1 MACLLNEGSGS
12 DGDIFPYMFRQLGL
26 GPLIGTRT
34 WGGVVGI
41 SDHGPMI
48 DGGQIF
54 VPEAGSVSLEGK
66 WIIEGHGVDPDIVVE
81 NDVKSVLD
89 GRDPQLERGVA
100 EVMKKIQSD
109 PKAFPKRPE
118 PPVRTQGQ

>member
-1 MACLLNEGSGS
+1 VLVNESTAS
-12 DGDIFPYMFRQLGL
+12 DGEAFAEGVKRLKLGRV
-26 GPLIGTRT
+26 IGTRT

-41 SDHGPMI
+41 NDHGPMI

-54 VPEAGSVSLEGK
+54 VPEAGAVSLAGE

-81 NDVKSVLD
+81 NDLQSLLD

-100 EVMKKIQSD
+100 EVMKKLQES
-109 PKAFPKRPE
+109 PKTFPKRPA
-118 PPVRTQGQ
+118 PPVRTQGR

>member
-1 MACLLNEGSGS
+1 
-12 DGDIFPYMFRQLGL
+12 LGL

-41 SDHGPMI
+41 NDHGPMI

-54 VPEAGSVSLEGK
+54 VPEAGSVSLEGQ

-89 GRDPQLERGVA
+89 GRDPQLERGHKSLSSLGDAWNDLTTGNHRQELDLVSWGPFG
-100 EVMKKIQSD
+100 VVY
-109 PKAFPKRPE
+109 FYKR
-118 PPVRTQGQ
+118 RTEGRLP

>member
-1 MACLLNEGSGS
+1 MSATTAAASSRRCCSSAWPATRSASPTGAKNRTPRPMPCLINEGSGS

-41 SDHGPMI
+41 NDHGPML

-54 VPEAGSVSLEGK
+54 VPEAGSVSL
-66 WIIEGHGVDPDIVVE
+66 
-81 NDVKSVLD
+81 
-89 GRDPQLERGVA
+89 
-100 EVMKKIQSD
+100 
-109 PKAFPKRPE
+109 
-118 PPVRTQGQ
+118 QGQW